1 LTKLGH
7 GSANRP
13 DQSFLPGLGLAPM
26 VDCKMPEVSSALP
39 RSDPAPREKS
49 AKYTAKPPARR
60 LPDFR
65 NLGVIS
71 RILLSVNALALLF
84 AVARSREIGE
94 FAVKVTEIAGSLEP
108 VLLARWWCFTPCRRC
123 WSDSTTSRGWQRCSR
138 SCSRRAPPFFR
149 FKRTSAEA
157 TSSAISRG
165 TCFARPPRRRWWL
178 VFSPAQSRVFACDFR
193 GAAPGAPGAYPAAFP
208 VHSLNA
214 VLSLIRKD
222 PKRAEGALEDL
233 AELFRT
239 VMADNRQLV
248 ALRDEVSLCR
258 QYLNLE
264 QLRLGERLRVEW
276 RLDPAP
282 TMAWFRPCFC
292 SPWSRTPSITASSR
306 ESNPALIEVR
316 VERRSDGC
324 GCSSPTPITRTT
336 STGKG
341 TTLALANIRE
351 RLQLHFDVEAS
362 LNTRI
367 ADGRYEIGIAMPY
380 RTGP

>member
-1 LTKLGH
+1 
-7 GSANRP
+7 
-13 DQSFLPGLGLAPM
+13 
-26 VDCKMPEVSSALP
+26 MPEVSSALLP
-39 RSDPAPREKS
+39 RPDPV
-49 AKYTAKPPARR
+49 PARKVQSIR
-60 LPDFR
+60 QNHLPDALPDFR

-71 RILLSVNALALLF
+71 RILLSVNAVALLF
-84 AVARSREIGE
+84 AVARSREIAE

-108 VLLARWWCFTPCRRC
+108 VLLAAVIALYAASPLLQRLEYAQGLAAVFAIALTATVALFPLQTYIGG
-123 WSDSTTSRGWQRCSR
+123 SGESRELAWNLACAACVTAAVAWYFHLRN
-138 SCSRRAPPFFR
+138 RA
-149 FKRTSAEA
+149 
-157 TSSAISRG
+157 
-165 TCFARPPRRRWWL
+165 
-178 VFSPAQSRVFACDFR
+178 FSPAISEARLQALQARIRPHFLFN
-193 GAAPGAPGAYPAAFP
+193 
-208 VHSLNA
+208 SLNA

-276 RLDPAP
+276 RLDPAAEEGLVP
-282 TMAWFRPCFC
+282 PMVLQPLVENAVYHGIEPGIE
-292 SPWSRTPSITASSR
+292 PG
-306 ESNPALIEVR
+306 LIEVHI
-316 VERRSDGC
+316 ERRNDRLWLQLTNPYHPDYQHRQGNHM
-324 GCSSPTPITRTT
+324 
-336 STGKG
+336 
-341 TTLALANIRE
+341 ALANIRE

-367 ADGRYEIGIAMPY
+367 AGDRYEIGIAMPY

>member
-1 LTKLGH
+1 VQSIRQNHL
-7 GSANRP
+7 P
-13 DQSFLPGLGLAPM
+13 DA
-26 VDCKMPEVSSALP
+26 
-39 RSDPAPREKS
+39 
-49 AKYTAKPPARR
+49 

-108 VLLARWWCFTPCRRC
+108 VLLAAVVVLYAVSPLLERLDYVQGLAAVFAIVLAASAALFPLQTYIGG
-123 WSDSTTSRGWQRCSR
+123 SDEFRDLAWNLLCSASATAVVAWYFHLR
-138 SCSRRAPPFFR
+138 NRA
-149 FKRTSAEA
+149 
-157 TSSAISRG
+157 
-165 TCFARPPRRRWWL
+165 
-178 VFSPAQSRVFACDFR
+178 FSPAISEARLQALQARIRPHFLFN
-193 GAAPGAPGAYPAAFP
+193 
-208 VHSLNA
+208 SLNA

-276 RLDPAP
+276 RLDPAADDGLVP
-282 TMAWFRPCFC
+282 PMFLQPLVENAVYHGIEPGIE
-292 SPWSRTPSITASSR
+292 PG
-306 ESNPALIEVR
+306 LIEVR
-316 VERRSDGC
+316 VERRSDRLWLQLTNPYHPDYQHRQGNHM
-324 GCSSPTPITRTT
+324 
-336 STGKG
+336 
-341 TTLALANIRE
+341 ALANIRE